1 MRSFAN
7 LDSRIRVEF
16 IGSRKFCSFVGFEVR
31 LGGNLDSRDRSTI
44 IVLFL
49 SFFFLS
55 RLELFRDR
63 NSRWRNFFDS
73 FVGFEVRLDL
83 RIRDSFISE

>member
-1 MRSFAN
+1 MR
-7 LDSRIRVEF
+7 
-16 IGSRKFCSFVGFEVR
+16 GFEWNLLARGNFVLSWDLKVR

-49 SFFFLS
+49 SFFFFS